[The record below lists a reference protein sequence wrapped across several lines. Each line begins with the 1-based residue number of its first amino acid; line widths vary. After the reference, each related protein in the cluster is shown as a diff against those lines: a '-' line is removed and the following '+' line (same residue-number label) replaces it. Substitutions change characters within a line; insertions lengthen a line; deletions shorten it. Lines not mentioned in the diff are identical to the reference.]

1 MREWIKVLCFLV
13 IGSFFIYIIGSRVQS
28 WGEKTE
34 ENGASLVIYTQ
45 HPTEFVTPIIREYEA
60 RTGVEVEVVRGGSGE
75 LLERIRDEGEA
86 PTADVLWGGSLY
98 TVKPYAELFED
109 YQTENEPYVQE
120 QFRNAEGNLTRFTD
134 VPSVIMVNTDLLGN
148 RTIEGYED
156 LLNPEFYG
164 KIAFADPNRS
174 SSSLEQLINMLYAC
188 REDGEEW
195 GWKYVEALCRQ
206 LNGQLLSSSSAVYN
220 GVANGEFVVGLT
232 FEEAAAGLM
241 DEGRHVAII
250 YMREG
255 VVSTPDGVYLVKNA
269 PDKEQAREFL
279 DFVTGYD
286 AQYMIATQL
295 NRRSVR
301 TDIPAISKLL
311 PKKEIIMLQPDPL
324 QIEVNRNEWLV
335 QFNRIWKECGK

>member
-28 WGEKTE
+28 WGEKTG

-45 HPTEFVTPIIREYEA
+45 HPTEFVTPSVREYEA

-75 LLERIRDEGEA
+75 LLERIRNEKEA

-109 YQTENEPYVQE
+109 YHTENEPYVQA
-120 QFRNAEGNLTRFTD
+120 QFRNVEGNLTRFTD
-134 VPSVIMVNTDLLGN
+134 VPSVIMVNTDLLGD

-164 KIAFADPNRS
+164 KIAFADPSRS

-195 GWKYVEALCRQ
+195 GWNYSIIHYNRQDNAAIINTFSQVEETCVEEMSRLSELIEQKGIDAIRNTDTLSAAIYEEIYRVNQQNRCSS
-206 LNGQLLSSSSAVYN
+206 LLYLLDS
-220 GVANGEFVVGLT
+220 NGE
-232 FEEAAAGLM
+232 
-241 DEGRHVAII
+241 
-250 YMREG
+250 
-255 VVSTPDGVYLVKNA
+255 
-269 PDKEQAREFL
+269 
-279 DFVTGYD
+279 
-286 AQYMIATQL
+286 
-295 NRRSVR
+295 
-301 TDIPAISKLL
+301 LL
-311 PKKEIIMLQPDPL
+311 
-324 QIEVNRNEWLV
+324 
-335 QFNRIWKECGK
+335 